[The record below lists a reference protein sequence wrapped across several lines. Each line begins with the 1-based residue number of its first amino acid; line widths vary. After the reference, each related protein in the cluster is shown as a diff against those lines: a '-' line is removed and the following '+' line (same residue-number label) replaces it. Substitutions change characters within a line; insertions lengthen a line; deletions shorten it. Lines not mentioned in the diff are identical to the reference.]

1 MMDWNK
7 INNKT
12 PDHINEHNMKDQKVW
27 LITGA
32 SQGLGLLTVK
42 YLLAKRQ
49 LVVATTRDRN
59 TFDAALLA
67 DVNLTVVS
75 LDITKEQDVKEVVG
89 NVIAQHGRVD
99 VLINNAGFGFL
110 GAIEEA
116 SATEIEQVFSVNV
129 MGTFHMLRHVLP
141 YMRKERKGHVINFSS
156 ASGLVSSSGF
166 GIYNAS
172 KYAVEGLT
180 EALKLD
186 VEGLGIKVTL
196 IEPGAFRTNFLGTSL
211 SIAKTEISD
220 YDATSGQYKRIF
232 LNNNGKQPGNPE
244 KAVEALIQITEME
257 QPPLRL
263 LLGTDAYN
271 RVHAK
276 IQQLTEEFDRFKD
289 LTFSTDFIN

>member
-1 MMDWNK
+1 
-7 INNKT
+7 
-12 PDHINEHNMKDQKVW
+12 MKNQKVW

-42 YLLAKRQ
+42 YLLARNQ
-49 LVVATTRDRN
+49 VVVATTRDRN
-59 TFDAALLA
+59 TFDGGLLA
-67 DVNLTVVS
+67 DANLTVVS
-75 LDITKEQDVKEVVG
+75 LNITKEQEVEKVVE
-89 NVIAQHGRVD
+89 NVIEQHGRID

-116 SATEIEQVFSVNV
+116 SAVEIEQVFSVNV
-129 MGTFHMLRHVLP
+129 MGTFNMLRHVLP
-141 YMRKERKGHVINFSS
+141 HMRKERKGHVINFSS

-211 SIAKTEISD
+211 GIVENEISD
-220 YDATSGQYKRIF
+220 YDTTAGKYKQIF

-244 KAVEALIQITEME
+244 KAVEVLIQITEME
-257 QPPLRL
+257 HPPLRL

-276 IQQLTEEFDRFKD
+276 IQQLNEEFDRFRE

>member
-1 MMDWNK
+1 M
-7 INNKT
+7 NN
-12 PDHINEHNMKDQKVW
+12 QKVW

-42 YLLAKRQ
+42 YLLAKKQ
-49 LVVATTRDRN
+49 VVIATTRDRS
-59 TFDAALLA
+59 TFDSNLLN
-67 DVNLTVVS
+67 DTGLTVFN
-75 LDITKEQDVKEVVG
+75 LDITREQDVQNVVAE
-89 NVIAQHGRVD
+89 VIARHGRID

-110 GAIEEA
+110 GAVEEA
-116 SATEIEQVFSVNV
+116 SAAEVEQVFSVNV
-129 MGTFHMLRHVLP
+129 MGTFNMLRHVLP

-186 VEGLGIKVTL
+186 VSGLGIKVTL

-211 SIAKTEISD
+211 GMAKTEIQD
-220 YDATSGQYKRIF
+220 YAATAGHYKNIF
-232 LNNNGKQPGNPE
+232 QNNNGKQPGDPE

-257 QPPLRL
+257 YPPLRI
-263 LLGTDAYN
+263 LLGTDAYQ
-271 RVHAK
+271 RVHTK
-276 IQQLTEEFDRFKD
+276 LRQLEEEFDRFKD
-289 LTFSTDFIN
+289 ITFSTDFVN